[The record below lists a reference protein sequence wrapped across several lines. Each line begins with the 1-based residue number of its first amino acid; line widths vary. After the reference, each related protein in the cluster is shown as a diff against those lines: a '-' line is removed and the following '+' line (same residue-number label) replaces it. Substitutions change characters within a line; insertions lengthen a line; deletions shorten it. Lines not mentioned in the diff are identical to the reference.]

1 MHGSW
6 IRGLFESIAHRVAKG
21 RKENSPARNQPPG
34 DAVGFYLRQ
43 QHGLVHRHVEA
54 FTLQPEP
61 IAEWRLIVEFEL
73 PMDPKACLGG
83 NGKKSS
89 FLFPLAFLSEA
100 DLPSGLKVEE
110 DGSEVPRV
118 APAECDQ
125 ISVVAVANAIG
136 HLAASGEPRVHLR
149 DDELQEILKPVVS
162 GRALEASMVV
172 QKLFSEADSLKV
184 AWDAAGLT
192 EVLKML
198 VEHAILWIPI
208 QGEPGE
214 RRVMT
219 ISRRIPLR
227 RRALLRWSVGEL
239 GAANI
244 NPLHKALRKR
254 STDPQTELGIR
265 IGNRVFGRR
274 SRRVSFGALRERLI
288 QPLGLMPIEFECP
301 TIYAKHA
308 LSYECQ
314 VYFPDDL
321 SARALRILYY
331 DQLTTGHSAS
341 PPPTGNSSESVDTV
355 VVSPRIASYH
365 RYGGHFTNDL
375 VLRVVAGVSAGAV
388 PIFWWL
394 ASATA
399 ASLLWAFV
407 AAGPDAARNP
417 AQPTIIVGV
426 FSFVTSLVVKGSPA
440 HQRFI
445 GARLLLMSSGL
456 SLLVAALVMG
466 GARPFGLDLPW
477 LLGACAMAATAAAV
491 LLAASWALSAD
502 AVWRILRSIEKG
514 RTQAFAPLAA
524 IFAAALPIAAIHY
537 LDTDEFTR
545 GVIAI
550 YLLSLSSL
558 MLVLANGGRGK
569 GQLEASYGL
578 SASLFITALV
588 SLAMGCI
595 ELQVTLSHTI
605 MPVNSFELYALLILF
620 LVPATRLSLHRVAW
634 LYRRKAD
641 EIIVSP
647 HEGREMIAGR
657 RVGPL
662 AELLRLSRRDA
673 VNRTAC
679 SSKEY

>member
-1 MHGSW
+1 MHVPRIS
-6 IRGLFESIAHRVAKG
+6 GLLESLTHRVAKM
-21 RKENSPARNQPPG
+21 RRTNSYARNGPPG

-43 QHGLVHRHVEA
+43 RHGLVHRHVETL
-54 FTLQPEP
+54 TLQPEL
-61 IAEWRLIVEFEL
+61 IVEWRLTVEFEL
-73 PMDPKACLGG
+73 PLNPKARLGG
-83 NGKKSS
+83 IGKKSS

-110 DGSEVPRV
+110 DGNEVPR
-118 APAECDQ
+118 ATPAECDQ
-125 ISVVAVANAIG
+125 ISVVAAANALG
-136 HLAASGEPRVHLR
+136 HLAASGEPHVYLL
-149 DDELQEILKPVVS
+149 DDELQEILKPIVS
-162 GRALEASMVV
+162 GRALVASMAL
-172 QKLFSEADSLKV
+172 QKLFSEADSLEI
-184 AWDAAGLT
+184 AWEAAGLT

-239 GAANI
+239 GPANL

-254 STDPQTELGIR
+254 PTDPQTELGIR
-265 IGNRVFGRR
+265 IGNKVFGRR

-301 TIYAKHA
+301 TIYAKRA
-308 LSYECQ
+308 LSYEFQ
-314 VYFPDDL
+314 VHFPDDL
-321 SARALRILYY
+321 SARALRVLCH
-331 DQLTTGHSAS
+331 DQLATRDSATSPTTGS
-341 PPPTGNSSESVDTV
+341 SSESADTV
-355 VVSPRIASYH
+355 VVLPRTASYH
-365 RYGGHFTNDL
+365 RYGAQSSNGL

-417 AQPTIIVGV
+417 AQPAIIVGV

-456 SLLVAALVMG
+456 SLLVAALAMG

-477 LLGACAMAATAAAV
+477 MLGACAMAATTATV

-502 AVWRILRSIEKG
+502 AVWGILRSVEKG
-514 RTQAFAPLAA
+514 RTQAHAPLLAA
-524 IFAAALPIAAIHY
+524 ILAAALPIGAVHY
-537 LDTDEFTR
+537 LDIDDFTR
-545 GVIAI
+545 GVVGI

-558 MLVLANGGRGK
+558 LLVLANTGWGK
-569 GQLEASYGL
+569 GHVGAPSGI
-578 SASLFITALV
+578 SGSLFITALV
-588 SLAMGCI
+588 SLGLACI
-595 ELQVTLSHTI
+595 EIQGMLSYTSV
-605 MPVNSFELYALLILF
+605 PVESAELYALLVLL
-620 LVPATRLSLHRVAW
+620 LVPVISLLLRPVAW
-634 LYRRKAD
+634 LFRRKAD
-641 EIIVSP
+641 ELILSP
-647 HEGREMIAGR
+647 HEGQEMIAGR
-657 RVGPL
+657 QMGPL
-662 AELLRLSRRDA
+662 AELLRLTRRDEA
-673 VNRTAC
+673 
-679 SSKEY
+679 K